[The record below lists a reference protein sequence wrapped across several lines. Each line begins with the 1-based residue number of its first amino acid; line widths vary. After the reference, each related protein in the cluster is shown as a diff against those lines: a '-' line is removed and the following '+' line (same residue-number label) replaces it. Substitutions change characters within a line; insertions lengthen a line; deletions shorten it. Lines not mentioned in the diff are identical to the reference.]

1 MKTFKM
7 IYKWV
12 IISILFQVLFFLFL
26 NNYYLVRDV
35 DIKAS
40 SYDVVDEKPKEDKGI
55 KVSSDAKDIKVSFD
69 GAYAAYLLNGN
80 IEFLDIKSKKTKDVI
95 KAQKGEIDYYKWL
108 PDRNIIIYSEKS
120 MLSKSS
126 SIQIFT
132 KDIDSGL
139 DHSFPKITGLAKNS
153 EIQSI
158 ELSPLTNVVYAK
170 VKSGSSQAKIYKFN
184 IMDQSSFI
192 MSVDADTSIEELS
205 YKDILLYEDKR
216 RNRVRAWDGINKHS
230 WPLPFK
236 EKIVLLGIDAE
247 DKIYIGEIDDNEKIS
262 KIYYGNLDEESHE
275 SWQEVVLKE
284 AAEKSR
290 IVISGKGHIFLV
302 DSTKEAIKD
311 LKSGSEV
318 TYKGSFVEV
327 IDNYVVYIDKN
338 KLNLDVIN

>member
-1 MKTFKM
+1 MKTIKR
-7 IYKWV
+7 IYRW
-12 IISILFQVLFFLFL
+12 IIFSIFFQVLIFLFF

-40 SYDVVDEKPKEDKGI
+40 SYDVADEKPKEDKGI

-80 IEFLDIKSKKTKDVI
+80 IEFSDIKSKKTKDVI
-95 KAQKGEIDYYKWL
+95 KPQKGEIDYYKWL

-120 MLSKSS
+120 ILSKST
-126 SIQIFT
+126 SIQIST

-139 DHSFPKITGLAKNS
+139 DHSFPKITGLSKNS
-153 EIQSI
+153 EVQSI

-192 MSVDADTSIEELS
+192 MSVDADASIEELS
-205 YKDILLYEDKR
+205 YKDILLYEDKPK
-216 RNRVRAWDGINKHS
+216 NRVRAWDGINKHS
-230 WPLPFK
+230 WSLPFK
-236 EKIVLLGIDAE
+236 QKIVLLGTDSE

-262 KIYYGNLDEESHE
+262 KIYYGNLDKESHE
-275 SWQEVVLKE
+275 SWQEVVLEEVVGKD
-284 AAEKSR
+284 R
-290 IVISGKGHIFLV
+290 IVISGEGHIFLV

-311 LKSGSEV
+311 LKSGSEI
-318 TYKGSFVEV
+318 TYKGNFVEV
-327 IDNYVVYIDKN
+327 IDNYVVYLDKN